1 MQENFFE
8 EFEKSNYEIWKIAAE
23 KSLKGADFDK
33 SLLTK
38 TYEGI
43 TLKPIYTLEDFLSIQ
58 SKIEEFP
65 GYKSYERHSNIDGY
79 IGRTWYINQYINYPI
94 PKFFNQALL
103 HEIENGQDAINLNF
117 DKAATLYE
125 DFEVD
130 DLSNIDLIAVDLE
143 DIEQALKDI
152 DLKKIYVNLNNG
164 IATFPAFIGCLAYC
178 KKNNIEL
185 KELQYSINFDYIS
198 DFIKEGNLKISLKSY
213 NDLIYYLA
221 KWHISNNLKVKL
233 IQIDTTVFHNAGA
246 NIIQEIAAGLSIG
259 VYLINQL
266 LLRGLEIEQIIELF
280 TFKTPIGV
288 NYFAEIAKLKAIRI
302 LWSQILEEYKCR
314 KQSPLMIYAETSQ
327 RDSTYY
333 DVNVNLLRST
343 TEVFSAIVGGANFI
357 TVRNYDELHS
367 LPSEFSLRIARNTQ
381 NVLKYEAHLTDT
393 IDPAGGSWYLEN
405 LTYQFAEEIWKE
417 FSKIESNGGIIEVL
431 KQGTLQNDINL
442 IAEQRI
448 KNAATRKD
456 VIIGTNKYANLK
468 DKQIVNKLDF
478 NYNDIKEFIYNK
490 IKKLEQRNTEEI
502 DELLNSF
509 ENAFSNNDFSAIDF
523 GINAILKGATLSELN
538 NSIPTEIDEIVIN
551 PLLLKRP
558 AEQYEKLREFSNNY
572 QNLYNYLPTINYLC
586 FGKLKEY
593 KARLDFSTDFF
604 NVGGFDNNIIEN
616 LNLIQINLSEIKL
629 KSNIVIICST
639 DENYQEIIPHIV
651 PELKNRNLYVVL
663 AGMPKDKSEEYKN
676 LGVDLFIHIKANLVD
691 CIKEVQNNYK
701 DLN

>member
-1 MQENFFE
+1 MQKNFFE
-8 EFEKSNYEIWKIAAE
+8 EFEISNYEIWKIAAE
-23 KSLKGADFDK
+23 KSLKGADFEK

-43 TLKPIYTLEDFLSIQ
+43 TLKPIYTLEDYLSIQ

-65 GYKSYERHSNIDGY
+65 GFENYERHSNIDGY

-125 DFEVD
+125 DFEAE
-130 DLSNIDLIAVDLE
+130 DLSNIDLIAIDLE
-143 DIEQALKDI
+143 DIEKALKDI
-152 DLKKIYVNLNNG
+152 DIKKFYVNLNNG
-164 IATFPAFIGCLAYC
+164 IATFPAYIGFLAYC
-178 KKNNIEL
+178 KKNNIEI
-185 KELQYSINFDYIS
+185 KELKYSINFDYIS
-198 DFIKEGNLKISLKSY
+198 DLIKEGNLKISLNSY

-221 KWHISNNLKVKL
+221 KWHLSNNLNVKL
-233 IQIDTTVFHNAGA
+233 IQIDTTVFHNAGS

-266 LLRGLEIEQIIELF
+266 LLRGLEVEQIAELF
-280 TFKTPIGV
+280 TFKTSVGV
-288 NYFAEIAKLKAIRI
+288 NYFAEIAKLRAIRI
-302 LWSQILEEYKCR
+302 LWSQILDEYKCK

-327 RDSTYY
+327 RDFTYY

-367 LPSEFSLRIARNTQ
+367 LPGEFSLRVARNTL
-381 NVLKYEAHLTDT
+381 NVLKYEAHLNDT

-405 LTYQFAEEIWKE
+405 LTYKFAEKIWEE
-417 FSKIESNGGIIEVL
+417 FTKIESNGGIIEVL

-502 DELLNSF
+502 DKLLNSF

-538 NSIPTEIDEIVIN
+538 NSIPKEIDEIVIN

-572 QNLYNYLPTINYLC
+572 QNLYNYLPTINFLC